1 MKFKLLAFAGSLLL
15 TVIASAHHSL
25 AATYLDKEVKLEGKI
40 LDLLLRNPHS
50 FLQIEAPD
58 ENGMMQRWSL
68 EWRSSGQLGQQ
79 GIKRDT
85 LKVGDEVTITMN
97 PSRTAGDHRGKAI
110 IVQQVIHD
118 PAKEYRGQNLGNHD
132 KEVEDPHVDAGLLRR
147 QRARQ
152 NGIGHGQDAGP
163 GDPDADHGEKQNV
176 FVADDRSGEKTNA
189 AAHEA

>member
-1 MKFKLLAFAGSLLL
+1 MKIKLLAFAGSLLL

-97 PSRTAGDHRGKAI
+97 PSRTAGDHRGALKTL
-110 IVQQVIHD
+110 HRKSD
-118 PAKEYRGQNLGNHD
+118 GFGWGTN
-132 KEVEDPHVDAGLLRR
+132 
-147 QRARQ
+147 
-152 NGIGHGQDAGP
+152 P
-163 GDPDADHGEKQNV
+163 GETI
-176 FVADDRSGEKTNA
+176 E
-189 AAHEA
+189 